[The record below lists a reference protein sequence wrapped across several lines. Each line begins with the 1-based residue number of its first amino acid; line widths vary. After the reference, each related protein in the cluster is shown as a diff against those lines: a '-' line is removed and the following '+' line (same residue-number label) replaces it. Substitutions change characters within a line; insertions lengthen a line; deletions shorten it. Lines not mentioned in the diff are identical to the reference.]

1 MSPSIDQ
8 KPPTNL
14 PSRALPFRL
23 FIIAMIV
30 IAYICIFQERQKH
43 LVSLHQ
49 KQNIIEPVNEMPVA
63 IGAKLSGSFPK
74 KDSDTSSENTFLSAH
89 VRKTALLFQP
99 IILQTAKRYKID
111 PALIRAIIM
120 AESGYDPRAVSK
132 KGAQGLMQ
140 LMPTTAN
147 LLGVVDSF
155 NPEHNIDAGAK
166 YFKQIMNQFEGDVIL
181 SLAAYNAGSRRVREH
196 KGVPPIKAT
205 QHYIKKVVKYYQLYK
220 AQMVDEKNI

>member
-1 MSPSIDQ
+1 MSLSIDQ

-63 IGAKLSGSFPK
+63 IGAKLSSSFPK
-74 KDSDTSSENTFLSAH
+74 KGSDTSSENTFLSAH

-99 IILQTAKRYKID
+99 IIL
-111 PALIRAIIM
+111 
-120 AESGYDPRAVSK
+120 
-132 KGAQGLMQ
+132 
-140 LMPTTAN
+140 
-147 LLGVVDSF
+147 
-155 NPEHNIDAGAK
+155 IDAGADD
-166 YFKQIMNQFEGDVIL
+166 YFTKPFSPLEL
-181 SLAAYNAGSRRVREH
+181 
-196 KGVPPIKAT
+196 
-205 QHYIKKVVKYYQLYK
+205 IKKVEEVLG
-220 AQMVDEKNI
+220 